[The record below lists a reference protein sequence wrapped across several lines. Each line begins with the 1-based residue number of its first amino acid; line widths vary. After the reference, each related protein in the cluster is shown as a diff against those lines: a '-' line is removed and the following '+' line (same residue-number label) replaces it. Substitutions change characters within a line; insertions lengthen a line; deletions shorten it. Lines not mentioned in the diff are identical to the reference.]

1 MAWIAELGRRL
12 LYLIR
17 RRKIERELELE
28 MRTHREMMSEPF
40 RFGNTL
46 RLREEARD
54 VWGWNW
60 LDAIVR
66 DLQYAVRSLRRAPG
80 FTAAAVLILTAAIGV
95 NLAFLQIVNSTL
107 LRPLPVRDPSRLVRF
122 DRIWTTRGSF
132 QMLISWRKISQ
143 TRRMRTE

>member
-1 MAWIAELGRRL
+1 MALIAALGRRL

-28 MRTHREMMSEPF
+28 MRTHREMMSEPV

-66 DLQYAVRSLRRAPG
+66 DLLYAVRSLRRAPG
-80 FTAAAVLILTAAIGV
+80 FAAAAVLILTAAIGV

-107 LRPLPVRDPSRLVRF
+107 LRPLPVRDPSRLIRPDCF
-122 DRIWTTRGSF
+122 DWNA
-132 QMLISWRKISQ
+132 
-143 TRRMRTE
+143 